1 MTLFG
6 LFQQSPSLLTRS
18 VPRASG
24 FVLTAPFEGTRW
36 RPYGDSTDS
45 QKSRLGLVVG
55 TTMLGRKQWHRKPDL
70 NGGVESVGIGEKR

>member
-24 FVLTAPFEGTRW
+24 FVLTAHHYFFFGVAL
-36 RPYGDSTDS
+36 DD
-45 QKSRLGLVVG
+45 QKSL
-55 TTMLGRKQWHRKPDL
+55 
-70 NGGVESVGIGEKR
+70 